1 MFFSL
6 RWGVSSS
13 WEALDEW
20 RETLW
25 LAPPSFHPQP
35 LPLIPTTMRSSSL
48 SVHPP
53 PSPPSSHQA
62 STYSTPS
69 ASYFTNPPS
78 ASYPPP
84 YFSSSASSLERLPS
98 STSYSQPH
106 NYRPSQTTVAARPAP
121 TLTVTSPSPY
131 QDLLGIK
138 ALPQLYERIKRLGW
152 IHQNMVMFLMQR
164 QVFIK

>member
-1 MFFSL
+1 
-6 RWGVSSS
+6 
-13 WEALDEW
+13 
-20 RETLW
+20 
-25 LAPPSFHPQP
+25 
-35 LPLIPTTMRSSSL
+35 MRSSSL

-53 PSPPSSHQA
+53 SSPPSSHQ
-62 STYSTPS
+62 SSSYSTPS
-69 ASYFTNPPS
+69 ASYFTNPSS

-98 STSYSQPH
+98 STSYPQSH
-106 NYRPSQTTVAARPAP
+106 YRPSQTTVAARPAP

-164 QVFIK
+164 QVFNKEAYLISVSSELLDNIVRIFKNLIFPSFVMLLFKVV